1 MSLSSKP
8 LLSLKEEHM
17 SHNEMGQQERRPYE
31 PPQIIEELELTTR
44 AGSPISKPDDELDL
58 FGLGE

>member
-1 MSLSSKP
+1 
-8 LLSLKEEHM
+8 M
-17 SHNEMGQQERRPYE
+17 SHNERMSQQERRPYE

>member
-1 MSLSSKP
+1 
-8 LLSLKEEHM
+8 M
-17 SHNEMGQQERRPYE
+17 SHNEKLNQQERRPYE